1 MNLAASLQSI
11 LNDMDDAEGV
21 ALVGVDGII
30 VNEVKRSPGIDLG
43 TLAAEYCGLWR
54 EMDRVSGGLS
64 DGSTEECS
72 IASEGRTLLFR
83 RVTPEY
89 FLALSMG
96 RNANAGKGRFLL
108 RYAAPQLAR
117 EL

>member
-1 MNLAASLQSI
+1 MSLAASLQSI
-11 LNDMDDAEGV
+11 LNDMEGAEGI
-21 ALVGVDGII
+21 ALIGVDGII
-30 VNEVKRSPGIDLG
+30 VNEVKRSPDVDLN
-43 TLAAEYCGLWR
+43 TVAAEYCGLWR

-64 DGSTEECS
+64 FGSTEECS
-72 IASEGRTLLFR
+72 ISSEGHTLLFR

-96 RNANAGKGRFLL
+96 RDGNAGKGRFLL

-117 EL
+117 DL